1 MNSRKLKARKNRF
14 VCPICHLELHMHDVD
29 ENGLVVC
36 PVCGAV
42 LEVTETNGHKIPIVH
57 NVEIKRP
64 QPMFR
69 LHTIA
74 THFSIGLLPLAL
86 LSNLIAFVF
95 YLYNANSWTLKA
107 AEFEWIGYWL
117 LLISFVGGLATFLTG
132 LVDWKRKYR
141 GRTYTIITK
150 KIRLSF
156 VLFIVLTAAVGLRVV
171 AEPGLSLTYSLYV
184 VLQIAS
190 LGIIS
195 TIGHYGGFLVHGK

>member
-1 MNSRKLKARKNRF
+1 
-14 VCPICHLELHMHDVD
+14 MHDVD

-42 LEVTETNGHKIPIVH
+42 LEVADSNGHKIPIVH

-74 THFSIGLLPLAL
+74 THFSIGLLPLAFL
-86 LSNLIAFVF
+86 AHLIAFLF
-95 YLYNANSWTLKA
+95 CAYASCEWTLKA

-117 LLISFVGGLATFLTG
+117 LLISFAGGLATFFTG
-132 LVDWKRKYR
+132 LIDWKRKYR

-156 VLFIVLTAAVGLRVV
+156 VLFIMLTLAVGLRTI
-171 AEPGLSLTYSLYV
+171 AEPGLSFTYGFYI
-184 VLQIAS
+184 IAQVIS

-195 TIGHYGGFLVHGK
+195 VIGHYGGFLVHGK